1 MYVLNCCCTW
11 CWLSKEA
18 PPPHPVFVRSSVKT
32 ANWNAGWV
40 TSPSVLHFHWPVCQA
55 VAGTLCS
62 VLVCLPKHTAVEE
75 EKEGRDGL
83 SNVYLL
89 SWSWT
94 VQRCKAWP
102 WEGAV
107 AFCPRG
113 IIPRDFGVF
122 LFFFFFSVSIFRGS
136 GMLRNAVV
144 VLILFSWPHACK
156 ERMCWKVLLTY
167 LFNLI

>member
-1 MYVLNCCCTW
+1 MLIGVKNDHTGSTLIVVGLRLERGCTYW
-11 CWLSKEA
+11 TVAALGAGSAKKL
-18 PPPHPVFVRSSVKT
+18 PPNPVFVRSSVKT

-102 WEGAV
+102 REGVV

-113 IIPRDFGVF
+113 VIPRDFGVCF
-122 LFFFFFSVSIFRGS
+122 VFFFFFFS
-136 GMLRNAVV
+136 
-144 VLILFSWPHACK
+144 
-156 ERMCWKVLLTY
+156 
-167 LFNLI
+167 